1 MLDMTHGLVQEN
13 GVKNTDPD
21 LDVDISDQE
30 DHERNLKHRCRHGGG
45 GEIKAHKRLH
55 VSQDRQNL
63 KVA

>member
-30 DHERNLKHRCRHGGG
+30 YKIMNPIPNTDVDMEEVER
-45 GEIKAHKRLH
+45 
-55 VSQDRQNL
+55 
-63 KVA
+63 